1 MSTRRKM
8 APHYEVATA
17 RSTALRSI
25 GDPIDLGNGI
35 NLEYYIKRL
44 QVYRDALN
52 DYNTILSAMDEKR
65 LIAKALEKEMKDL
78 STRMLAYV
86 AARYGKDSIEYA
98 KAGGTKTSERKKPKR
113 SSGSTD

>member
-1 MSTRRKM
+1 MSTRKRM
-8 APHYEVATA
+8 ATHYEVATA
-17 RSTALRSI
+17 RSSALRSI

-35 NLEYYIKRL
+35 NLEYYLQRL

-52 DYNTILSAMDEKR
+52 DYNTLLSAMDEKR
-65 LIAKALEKEMKDL
+65 LVSKALEKEMKDL

-86 AARYGKDSIEYA
+86 GAKYGKDSIEYA

-113 SSGSTD
+113 PSGSTE

>member
-1 MSTRRKM
+1 MSTRKKM

-17 RSTALRSI
+17 RSSALRSI

-35 NLEYYIKRL
+35 NLEYYLQRL

-52 DYNTILSAMDEKR
+52 DYNILLSAVDEKR
-65 LIAKALEKEMKDL
+65 LNAKALEKEMKDL

-113 SSGSTD
+113 SSGSAD

>member
-1 MSTRRKM
+1 MSTRRKL

-17 RSTALRSI
+17 RSSALRSI

-35 NLEYYIKRL
+35 NLEYYLKRL

-52 DYNTILSAMDEKR
+52 DYNTLLSAVDEKR
-65 LIAKALEKEMKDL
+65 LNAKALEKEMKDL

-113 SSGSTD
+113 SSGSAD

>member
-1 MSTRRKM
+1 MKLQPPEVQHYALLGIPSTW
-8 APHYEVATA
+8 E
-17 RSTALRSI
+17 TALTWSTT
-25 GDPIDLGNGI
+25 
-35 NLEYYIKRL
+35 YKRL

-52 DYNTILSAMDEKR
+52 DYNTLLSAMDEKR

-113 SSGSTD
+113 SSGSAD